1 MTTDDDGTRGSG
13 APSGE
18 GRASAGGWIA
28 GSIVALFV
36 GWWLALASVLSTAGP
51 WSGRWSDG
59 GMLLA
64 YLIAAALG
72 FGVPFWGFLSLRR
85 ERRDGRSARI
95 VGPTMCLL
103 LAALGGVTLLPL
115 PFFQGARM
123 ASDAAERA
131 QPPTDGET
139 ARTAAEAEE
148 ELRSLGD
155 RVVAAMGRDSSAPPA
170 EVVTDTCRLDNHDVG
185 TMVRYSWWYGDGKP
199 SAPATAAT
207 GSASA
212 SASSSTGAPTPSPS
226 ATMFDAEGARMS
238 EPALRLLQDEGYEL
252 YQRFD
257 GGGGHLYVPDDWH
270 GRATVGQRAEDL
282 LMESGCLVDPGAVD
296 PDAVSGE

>member
-18 GRASAGGWIA
+18 GRASASGWIA

-59 GMLLA
+59 GMILA

-95 VGPTMCLL
+95 VGPTVCLL

-139 ARTAAEAEE
+139 ARTVAEAQE
-148 ELRSLGD
+148 ELRALGD

-170 EVVTDTCRLDNHDVG
+170 EVETDTCRLDNHSAG
-185 TMVRYSWWYGDGKP
+185 TMVRYSWFVAEWAP
-199 SAPATAAT
+199 STPAAS
-207 GSASA
+207 GS
-212 SASSSTGAPTPSPS
+212 PVPSPS
-226 ATMFDAEGARMS
+226 ATVSDAEGARMS

-257 GGGGHLYVPDDWH
+257 GGGGHLFVADDWH

-282 LMESGCLVDPGAVD
+282 LLESGCLADPNAVD
-296 PDAVSGE
+296 EE

>member
-1 MTTDDDGTRGSG
+1 MTPDDDGTRGSG

-18 GRASAGGWIA
+18 GRARAGGWIA

-36 GWWLALASVLSTAGP
+36 GWWLALASILSTAGP

-59 GMLLA
+59 GMILA

-95 VGPTMCLL
+95 VGPTVCLL

-139 ARTAAEAEE
+139 ARTVAEAQE
-148 ELRSLGD
+148 ELRALGD

-170 EVVTDTCRLDNHDVG
+170 EVETDTCRLDNHSAG
-185 TMVRYSWWYGDGKP
+185 TMVRYSWFVADWAPSAAAPAPAADGSAP
-199 SAPATAAT
+199 SAPAAS
-207 GSASA
+207 GS
-212 SASSSTGAPTPSPS
+212 PVPSPS
-226 ATMFDAEGARMS
+226 ATVSDAEGARMS

-257 GGGGHLYVPDDWH
+257 GGGGHLFVADWH

-282 LMESGCLVDPGAVD
+282 LLESGCLVDPNAVD
-296 PDAVSGE
+296 EE

>member
-1 MTTDDDGTRGSG
+1 MTTDDDGTRDSG

-95 VGPTMCLL
+95 VGPTVCLL

-139 ARTAAEAEE
+139 ARTVAEAQD
-148 ELRSLGD
+148 ELRALGD
-155 RVVAAMGRDSSAPPA
+155 QVVAAMGRDSSAPPA
-170 EVVTDTCRLDNHDVG
+170 EVETDTCRLDNHSAG
-185 TMVRYSWWYGDGKP
+185 TMVRYSWFVADWAP
-199 SAPATAAT
+199 STPAAS
-207 GSASA
+207 GS
-212 SASSSTGAPTPSPS
+212 PVPSPS
-226 ATMFDAEGARMS
+226 ATVSDAEGARMS

-257 GGGGHLYVPDDWH
+257 GGGGHLFVADDWH

-282 LMESGCLVDPGAVD
+282 LLESGCLADPNAVD
-296 PDAVSGE
+296 EE

>member
-1 MTTDDDGTRGSG
+1 MTTDDDGTRGDG
-13 APSGE
+13 APNGE

-59 GMLLA
+59 GMLLT

-72 FGVPFWGFLSLRR
+72 FGVPFWGFLGLRR

-95 VGPTMCLL
+95 VGPTVCLL
-103 LAALGGVTLLPL
+103 LAALGGITLLPL

-123 ASDAAERA
+123 ASDAAERS

-139 ARTAAEAEE
+139 ARTVAEAQE
-148 ELRSLGD
+148 ELRSFGD

-170 EVVTDTCRLDNHDVG
+170 EVETDTCRLDNHSAG
-185 TMVRYSWWYGDGKP
+185 TMVRYSWFAEDWAP
-199 SAPATAAT
+199 STTATAAS
-207 GSASA
+207 GSAAPAPAA
-212 SASSSTGAPTPSPS
+212 SGLPTPSPS
-226 ATMFDAEGARMS
+226 ATVSDAEGARMS

-257 GGGGHLYVPDDWH
+257 GGGGHLFVPDDWR

-282 LMESGCLVDPGAVD
+282 LLESGCLVDPDAVD
-296 PDAVSGE
+296 EE